1 VQNMSTENNMN
12 ALSLL
17 FYYRF
22 TVMRG
27 GGVRKVNRSHDV
39 NVIGLLWF
47 RFPSS
52 SQCDSKQHV
61 PDPLQKNDHQGI
73 ILPITITDLLKINL
87 LLEIL

>member
-1 VQNMSTENNMN
+1 MN

-27 GGVRKVNRSHDV
+27 GGVREVNRNHDV
-39 NVIGLLWF
+39 TVIGLLWF

-52 SQCDSKQHV
+52 SLCNSKQHV
-61 PDPLQKNDHQGI
+61 PDPLHKDSHQGI
-73 ILPITITDLLKINL
+73 ILPITITNLLKINL